1 MDEEA
6 WRKLSEKE
14 RQRLLMEAKLLQR
27 MLNKELYGSDWLRRI
42 AELEGDEAALR
53 ELKRLQ
59 REKYEKMMRLKLLNR
74 KRPQN
79 KDGDLL
85 IEIPTEWFDDP
96 DEGKGRNLF
105 KDLTD
110 TGEDSKLVHR
120 QIWPKMDTSIFFF
133 FPTRPSDEYDSAA
146 SRKYSH
152 PLWCKF
158 ACIG

>member
-1 MDEEA
+1 MDWIRRQMDEEA

-79 KDGDLL
+79 KDDDLL

-96 DEGKGRNLF
+96 DEGRGR
-105 KDLTD
+105 
-110 TGEDSKLVHR
+110 H
-120 QIWPKMDTSIFFF
+120 FF
-133 FPTRPSDEYDSAA
+133 
-146 SRKYSH
+146 
-152 PLWCKF
+152 
-158 ACIG
+158 

>member
-1 MDEEA
+1 MDEEV

-74 KRPQN
+74 KRLQN
-79 KDGDLL
+79 KDYDLL
-85 IEIPTEWFDDP
+85 VEIPTEWFDDP
-96 DEGKGRNLF
+96 DEGKGRYLF
-105 KDLTD
+105 KNLN
-110 TGEDSKLVHR
+110 
-120 QIWPKMDTSIFFF
+120 IF
-133 FPTRPSDEYDSAA
+133 
-146 SRKYSH
+146 
-152 PLWCKF
+152 
-158 ACIG
+158 

>member
-27 MLNKELYGSDWLRRI
+27 MLNKELYGSDWLRKI

-79 KDGDLL
+79 KDDDLL

-96 DEGKGRNLF
+96 DEGRGR
-105 KDLTD
+105 
-110 TGEDSKLVHR
+110 H
-120 QIWPKMDTSIFFF
+120 FFLILKF
-133 FPTRPSDEYDSAA
+133 LIQSRT
-146 SRKYSH
+146 SRKRLKKLRMNSA
-152 PLWCKF
+152 L
-158 ACIG
+158 IGSRGRWTMLNGGK